1 MSIPHREETQW
12 EQQLCGRGREGG
24 RGRKAEQISICIKNT
39 FTRNTRTLTY
49 FNGVRVGVF
58 AAAASAGVCVCV
70 SNQIAAGVILAIL
83 AFWPAWLK
91 DFIDAKHVQSGRQPR
106 SG

>member
-1 MSIPHREETQW
+1 MSIPHREEAQW
-12 EQQLCGRGREGG
+12 EQQLCERGRGGGRGRE
-24 RGRKAEQISICIKNT
+24 AEQISICIKNT

-49 FNGVRVGVF
+49 FNGVRVF
-58 AAAASAGVCVCV
+58 AAAGVCVCV

-91 DFIDAKHVQSGRQPR
+91 DFIDAKHVHNGRQPR
-106 SG
+106 SA